1 VFSGAPGFERQD
13 KYRLMKRLQQ
23 AHLPLR
29 TKLIAASA
37 LMASIALFV
46 AALSQGVTTYF
57 YSHNEAYEH
66 LDAVTRVIA
75 GRSATAIRSQ
85 DFGQAEAL
93 VSALRV
99 EPNVEEALLIDSE
112 QRVIMHHVGSRTLLV
127 NTPSGAPNELQAWQK
142 QAIQSGD
149 HQHRF
154 DGLTAL
160 HLVHPITDQGRVI
173 GHLYV
178 RGNLSELQEALMVQ
192 LTILL
197 GSSVVAL
204 ALAYLLARRVQRQI
218 AAPLLELVDTM
229 QAAER
234 GDYSRRANAT
244 TDDEI
249 GSLMRGF
256 NVMLSKIENRE
267 LELARQQELLEA
279 QVDERTHSLA
289 DANRTLRQAMGDSL
303 EACRVAEAASR
314 AKSEFLARMSHEI
327 RTPMNGVLGM
337 TELLLDSKLD
347 PRQRRFAATI
357 QSSADAL
364 LAIINDILD
373 FSKIEA
379 GKLRLET
386 QDLDIRQVVE
396 EVIDLFAQRAHQKGI
411 ELLLDID
418 PYLHRWARGD
428 ELRIRQILMNLVSNA
443 LKFTASGHVLIR
455 ARAVN
460 PSETHVS
467 LVLDV
472 IDTGTGIL
480 PENQAAIFD
489 AFVQEDGS
497 TTRRFGGTGLG
508 LAISRQLATIMGGE
522 ITVVSQPGQGSTFSL
537 LVTLPA
543 APAVSSDSS
552 QGLLLAPGTRVLVVD
567 DSTIN
572 MEIIASQLGAWG
584 FVVTTAASA
593 MEAQAH
599 LNAMHAAQALP
610 QIIVLDWHMPEQN
623 GVDWLL
629 GVRRRPEWKAIPAIM
644 VSSVADDIEV
654 ELATQLA
661 PMRRLAK
668 PVRQSMLR
676 RALHEALQSTP
687 FQEMSSAPA
696 MLAPE
701 NEPVLDHLSVLL
713 VEDNMVNRT
722 LALEMLQRLGCD
734 AMHAGNGVEA
744 LDALEKQQFDVVLMD
759 CQMPVMDGF
768 IATRKL
774 REREVAKK
782 LEATR
787 VVALTANALAGDR
800 EACLA
805 AGMNEYLAKPFTL
818 AQLRNILLPS
828 KVSRSA
834 ANKVTLDH
842 SAIEAVR
849 QLDPDGNDRLLARL
863 IALYRDDSSQL
874 LADIDNALKVGD
886 ADGVARA
893 AHTLKSSSA
902 NLGATNVAAIAR
914 QIEHS
919 ARGGDLAELGN
930 SLTRLRAQR
939 TVALSELEALDP
951 SANVA

>member
-1 VFSGAPGFERQD
+1 
-13 KYRLMKRLQQ
+13 MNRLQL

-37 LMASIALFV
+37 LTASLALLT
-46 AALSQGVTTYF
+46 AAITQGVSSYF

-66 LDAVTRVIA
+66 LNAVAHVVV
-75 GRSATAIRSQ
+75 GRSSAAIQSQ

-99 EPNVEEALLIDSE
+99 EPNVEEAMLVDSH
-112 QRVIMHHVGSRTLLV
+112 QRVLMHYAGSKTMLMARPGGEPTDIQRWQQ
-127 NTPSGAPNELQAWQK
+127 QAM
-142 QAIQSGD
+142 QASD

-160 HLVHPITDQGRVI
+160 HLVYPITDQGQLI

-178 RGNLSELQEALMVQ
+178 RANLSELQEKLFVQ
-192 LTILL
+192 LGFLL
-197 GSSVVAL
+197 GSSVAAL
-204 ALAYLLARRVQRQI
+204 AIAYLLARRVQQQI
-218 AAPLLELVDTM
+218 ASPLMHMVEVM
-229 QAAER
+229 SAAER
-234 GDYSRRANAT
+234 GDYSKRASVT

-249 GSLMRGF
+249 GHLMRGF
-256 NVMLSKIENRE
+256 NGMLGQIENRE
-267 LELARQQELLEA
+267 QELGKQQEILEA
-279 QVDERTHSLA
+279 QVDERTRSLA
-289 DANRTLRQAMGDSL
+289 EANRTLRQAMNDSV

-379 GKLRLET
+379 GKLRLEA

-443 LKFTASGHVLIR
+443 LKFTASGHVLVR
-455 ARAVN
+455 ARGVN

-467 LVLDV
+467 LVIDV
-472 IDTGTGIL
+472 VDTGTGIL

-508 LAISRQLATIMGGE
+508 LAISRQLATLMGGD
-522 ITVVSQPGQGSTFSL
+522 IKVVSQPGQGSTFSL
-537 LVTLPA
+537 AITLPA
-543 APAVSSDSS
+543 APAMTSDSA
-552 QGLLLAPGTRVLVVD
+552 QGLMLAPGTRVLVVD
-567 DSTIN
+567 DSAIN
-572 MEIIASQLGAWG
+572 VEILGSQLEAWG
-584 FVVTTAASA
+584 FLVTAAASA

-599 LNAMHAAQALP
+599 LQKMQAEGAPP

-629 GVRRRPEWKAIPAIM
+629 AVRRRPEFKTIPAIM
-644 VSSVADDIEV
+644 VSSVADDLETA
-654 ELATQLA
+654 LAGQLA
-661 PMRRLAK
+661 PLRRLAK

-687 FQEMSSAPA
+687 FQEVSSAPA
-696 MLAPE
+696 MRATE

-744 LDALEKQQFDVVLMD
+744 LDALEKQEFDVVLMD

-774 REREVAKK
+774 REREEQKK
-782 LEATR
+782 KEPTR

-800 EACLA
+800 EACIA
-805 AGMNEYLAKPFTL
+805 AGMNDYLAKPFTL

-849 QLDPDGNDRLLARL
+849 QLDPDGNDRLLSRL

-874 LADIDNALKVGD
+874 LADIDNAMKIRD
-886 ADGVARA
+886 AEGVARA

-919 ARGGDLAELGN
+919 ARGGDLNDL
-930 SLTRLRAQR
+930 SSSVTSLRAQR
-939 TVALSELEALDP
+939 TVALSELEALDN
-951 SANVA
+951 SAKVA

>member
-1 VFSGAPGFERQD
+1 MN
-13 KYRLMKRLQQ
+13 RLDIS
-23 AHLPLR
+23 HLPLR

-37 LMASIALFV
+37 LAASIALLI
-46 AALSQGVTTYF
+46 AAVTQSVSTYF
-57 YSHNEAYEH
+57 YSHSEAYEH
-66 LDAVTRVIA
+66 MSAVTRVIA
-75 GRSATAIRSQ
+75 GRSTAAIQSQ
-85 DFGQAEAL
+85 DFREAESL

-99 EPNVEEALLIDSE
+99 EPNVEEAMLIDAEKRVLMHYAGSKTMLMRGASE
-112 QRVIMHHVGSRTLLV
+112 PDETQL
-127 NTPSGAPNELQAWQK
+127 WQK
-142 QAIQSGD
+142 QALEGTTD
-149 HQHRF
+149 QHRF
-154 DGLTAL
+154 DGLSAL
-160 HLVHPITDQGRVI
+160 HIVYPIKANDTLL

-178 RGNLSELQEALMVQ
+178 RANLTELKKTLIFQ
-192 LTILL
+192 LAIMLS
-197 GSSVVAL
+197 SSVLAF
-204 ALAYLLARRVQRQI
+204 ALAYLVARRAQQQI
-218 AAPLLELVDTM
+218 GAPLTHLVEVM

-234 GDYSRRANAT
+234 GDYSRRAVAT

-256 NVMLSKIENRE
+256 NVMVSQIENRE
-267 LELARQQELLEA
+267 QELAKQHEYLEA
-279 QVDERTHSLA
+279 QVEERTKSLA
-289 DANRTLRQAMGDSL
+289 EANKTLRQAMNDSV
-303 EACRVAEAASR
+303 EACRTAEAASK

-347 PRQRRFAATI
+347 ARQRRFAATI

-379 GKLRLET
+379 GKLRLEK

-411 ELLLDID
+411 ELLLDVD
-418 PYLHRWARGD
+418 PYLHRWATGD
-428 ELRIRQILMNLVSNA
+428 ELRIRQILMNLISNA
-443 LKFTASGHVLIR
+443 LKFTASGHVLCR
-455 ARAVN
+455 ARGVN

-467 LVLDV
+467 LVIDV
-472 IDTGTGIL
+472 VDTGTGIL
-480 PENQAAIFD
+480 PENQGAIFD

-508 LAISRQLATIMGGE
+508 LAISRQLATLMGGD

-537 LVTLPA
+537 AITLPA
-543 APAVSSDSS
+543 APAITSDSS
-552 QGLLLAPGTRVLVVD
+552 QGLKLSPGTRVLVVD
-567 DSTIN
+567 DSAIN
-572 MEIIASQLGAWG
+572 VEILGSQLEAWG
-584 FVVTTAASA
+584 FAVTTASSA
-593 MEAQAH
+593 MEAQDH
-599 LNAMHAAQALP
+599 LNSMQESKTLP
-610 QIIVLDWHMPEQN
+610 AIIVLDWHMPEQN
-623 GVDWLL
+623 GVDWLS
-629 GVRRRPEWKAIPAIM
+629 GVRRNPLWSKIPAIM
-644 VSSVADDIEV
+644 VSSVADDLEASV
-654 ELATQLA
+654 VTQLA

-676 RALHEALQSTP
+676 RALHEAMQPVP
-687 FQEMSSAPA
+687 FHEVSSAPA

-744 LDALEKQQFDVVLMD
+744 LDALEKQDFDVVLMD

-774 REREVAKK
+774 RERELVKK
-782 LEATR
+782 KEPTR

-805 AGMNEYLAKPFTL
+805 SGMNDYLAKPFTL

-849 QLDPDGNDRLLARL
+849 QLDPDGQDRLLARL

-874 LADIDNALKVGD
+874 LADIDNGMKVND
-886 ADGVARA
+886 AEAIARA

-919 ARGGDLAELGN
+919 ARTGDLN
-930 SLTRLRAQR
+930 DMTSSVTKLRAQR
-939 TVALSELEALDP
+939 TVALSELEALD
-951 SANVA
+951 SSKVA

>member
-1 VFSGAPGFERQD
+1 
-13 KYRLMKRLQQ
+13 MNRLQI

-37 LMASIALFV
+37 LTASIALFI
-46 AALSQGVTTYF
+46 AALAQGVATYF
-57 YSHNEAYEH
+57 YSHNEAYQH
-66 LDAVTRVIA
+66 LDTVARVIA
-75 GRSATAIRSQ
+75 GRSAVAIQSQ

-99 EPNVEEALLIDSE
+99 EPNVEEALLVDNE
-112 QRVIMHHVGSRTLLV
+112 KRVLMHYAGSKTLLMNKTASV
-127 NTPSGAPNELQAWQK
+127 ATKLQQWQD
-142 QAIQSGD
+142 QAIASD
-149 HQHRF
+149 KHQHRF
-154 DGLTAL
+154 DGLSAL
-160 HLVHPITDQGRVI
+160 HVVYPISDQGKVI

-178 RGNLSELQEALMVQ
+178 RASLYELQEALQIQ
-192 LTILL
+192 LGSLL
-197 GSSVVAL
+197 GSSVVAFFI
-204 ALAYLLARRVQRQI
+204 AWLLVRRTQRQI
-218 AAPLLELVDTM
+218 AAPLLNLVETM

-234 GDYSRRANAT
+234 GDYSRRAQVT
-244 TDDEI
+244 SDDEI
-249 GSLMRGF
+249 GTLMRGF
-256 NVMLSKIENRE
+256 NMMLSKIENRE
-267 LELARQQELLEA
+267 QELAHQQGLLEA
-279 QVDERTHSLA
+279 QVDERTRSLA
-289 DANRTLRQAMGDSL
+289 DANRTLRQAMNDSV
-303 EACRVAEAASR
+303 EACRIAEAASR

-455 ARAVN
+455 ARGVN

-467 LVLDV
+467 LVIDV
-472 IDTGTGIL
+472 VDTGTGIL

-508 LAISRQLATIMGGE
+508 LAISRQLATLMGGD
-522 ITVVSQPGQGSTFSL
+522 IKVISQPGQGSTFSL
-537 LVTLPA
+537 TITLPA
-543 APAVSSDSS
+543 APAIASDSS
-552 QGLLLAPGTRVLVVD
+552 QGLMLAPGTRVLVVD
-567 DSTIN
+567 DSNIN
-572 MEIIASQLGAWG
+572 MEILASQLEAWG
-584 FVVTTAASA
+584 FVVTTASSA

-599 LNAMHAAQALP
+599 LSAMQAANTLP
-610 QIIVLDWHMPEQN
+610 KIIVLDWHMPEQN

-629 GVRRRPEWKAIPAIM
+629 GVRRRSEWRSIPAIM
-644 VSSVADDIEV
+644 VSSVADDIESGI
-654 ELATQLA
+654 ASQLA

-676 RALHEALQSTP
+676 RALHEALQAVP
-687 FQEMSSAPA
+687 FQEVSSAPA

-774 REREVAKK
+774 RERETAKK
-782 LEATR
+782 LDPTR

-805 AGMNEYLAKPFTL
+805 AGMNDYLAKPFTL

-874 LADIDNALKVGD
+874 LADIDNAMKLGD
-886 ADGVARA
+886 AESVARA

-902 NLGATNVAAIAR
+902 NLGATNVAALAR

-919 ARGGDLAELGN
+919 ARSGDLTELP
-930 SLTRLRAQR
+930 SSITKLRAQR
-939 TVALSELEALDP
+939 TVALSELEALD
-951 SANVA
+951 SAAKVA

>member
-1 VFSGAPGFERQD
+1 MNRLDFS
-13 KYRLMKRLQQ
+13 
-23 AHLPLR
+23 HLPLR

-37 LMASIALFV
+37 LTASIALLI
-46 AALSQGVTTYF
+46 AAVTQGVSAYF
-57 YSHNEAYEH
+57 FSHSQSYEH
-66 LDAVTRVIA
+66 LHAVARVIA
-75 GRSATAIRSQ
+75 GRSVAAIQSQ

-99 EPNVEEALLIDSE
+99 EPNVEEALLIDG
-112 QRVIMHHVGSRTLLV
+112 QNRVLMHYAGSKTMLIPNASGEL
-127 NTPSGAPNELQAWQK
+127 TPIQKWQQ
-142 QAIQSGD
+142 QAIQSSD
-149 HQHRF
+149 HQHHF

-160 HLVHPITDQGRVI
+160 HLVYPITDQDKVI

-178 RGNLSELQEALMVQ
+178 RANLSELKEAIIVQ
-192 LTILL
+192 LAILL
-197 GSSVVAL
+197 GSSVIAF

-218 AAPLLELVDTM
+218 AAPLLNLVDTM

-234 GDYSRRANAT
+234 GDYSKRAQVT
-244 TDDEI
+244 SDDEI
-249 GSLMRGF
+249 GHLMRGF
-256 NVMLSKIENRE
+256 NVMLEQVENRE
-267 LELARQQELLEA
+267 QELGKQHEYLEL
-279 QVDERTHSLA
+279 QVVERTKSLA
-289 DANRTLRQAMGDSL
+289 EANKTLRQAMHDSV
-303 EACRVAEAASR
+303 EACRIAEAASK

-379 GKLRLET
+379 GRLRLEA

-418 PYLHRWARGD
+418 PYLHRWAKGD

-443 LKFTASGHVLIR
+443 LKFTASGHVLMR
-455 ARAVN
+455 LRGVN

-467 LVLDV
+467 LVIDV
-472 IDTGTGIL
+472 VDTGTGIL

-508 LAISRQLATIMGGE
+508 LAISRQLATLMGGD

-537 LVTLPA
+537 AITLPA
-543 APAVSSDSS
+543 APAITSDSS
-552 QGLLLAPGTRVLVVD
+552 QGLMLSPGTRVLVVD
-567 DSTIN
+567 DSAIN
-572 MEIIASQLGAWG
+572 VEILASQLEAWG
-584 FVVTTAASA
+584 FIVSTAFSA
-593 MEAQAH
+593 LEAQSH
-599 LNAMHAAQALP
+599 LNRMQASNTLP
-610 QIIVLDWHMPEQN
+610 KIIVLDWHMPEQN

-629 GVRRRPEWKAIPAIM
+629 GVRRRNEWKSIPAIM
-644 VSSVADDIEV
+644 VSSVADDLEAA
-654 ELATQLA
+654 LATQLA

-676 RALHEALQSTP
+676 RVLHEALQAVP
-687 FQEMSSAPA
+687 FHEISSAPA

-774 REREVAKK
+774 REREFAKK

-805 AGMNEYLAKPFTL
+805 AGMNDYLAKPFTL

-834 ANKVTLDH
+834 ANKVTLDA
-842 SAIEAVR
+842 SAIDAVR
-849 QLDPDGNDRLLARL
+849 QLDPDGQDRLLSRL

-874 LADIDNALKVGD
+874 LADIDNAMKLND
-886 ADGVARA
+886 AEGVARA

-914 QIEHS
+914 KIETS
-919 ARGGDLAELGN
+919 ARTGDISELPTT
-930 SLTRLRAQR
+930 LTQLRAQR
-939 TVALSELEALDP
+939 TVALSELDALEN
-951 SANVA
+951 SAKVA

>member
-1 VFSGAPGFERQD
+1 
-13 KYRLMKRLQQ
+13 MKWLQL

-37 LMASIALFV
+37 LTASIALLISALTQGISAYQFV
-46 AALSQGVTTYF
+46 R
-57 YSHNEAYEH
+57 NEAYEH
-66 LDAVTRVIA
+66 LNEVARVIA
-75 GRSATAIRSQ
+75 GRSTAAILSQ
-85 DFGQAEAL
+85 DFSQAEAL

-99 EPNVEEALLIDSE
+99 EPNVEEAVLID
-112 QRVIMHHVGSRTLLV
+112 QQKRVLMHYAGNKTMLMRSVSGE
-127 NTPSGAPNELQAWQK
+127 PSALQLWQE
-142 QAIQSGD
+142 QAIESSE

-154 DGLTAL
+154 DGLRAL
-160 HLVHPITDQGRVI
+160 HVVYPINDGGELI

-178 RGNLSELQEALMVQ
+178 RANLSEMQEGLIAQ
-192 LTILL
+192 LAILL
-197 GSSVVAL
+197 GSSVL
-204 ALAYLLARRVQRQI
+204 AFAFAYLLASRVQRQI
-218 AAPLLELVDTM
+218 ASPLQELVETM
-229 QAAER
+229 SAAER
-234 GDYSRRANAT
+234 GDYTRRAKVT
-244 TDDEI
+244 SDDEI
-249 GSLMRGF
+249 GHLMRGF
-256 NVMLSKIENRE
+256 NMMLEQIESRERE
-267 LELARQQELLEA
+267 LAKQQGYLEA
-279 QVDERTHSLA
+279 QVAERTRNLA
-289 DANRTLRQAMGDSL
+289 DANKTLRQAMNDSV
-303 EACRVAEAASR
+303 EACRIAEAASR

-347 PRQRRFAATI
+347 ARQRRFAATI

-379 GKLRLET
+379 GKLRLEA

-418 PYLHRWARGD
+418 PYLHRWAKGD

-443 LKFTASGHVLIR
+443 LKFTASGHVLVR
-455 ARAVN
+455 ARGVN

-467 LVLDV
+467 LVIDV

-508 LAISRQLATIMGGE
+508 LAISRQLATLMGGD

-537 LVTLPA
+537 AISLPA
-543 APAVSSDSS
+543 APAMTSDSS
-552 QGLLLAPGTRVLVVD
+552 QGLMLAPGARVLVVD
-567 DSTIN
+567 DSAIN
-572 MEIIASQLGAWG
+572 VEILTSQLEAWG
-584 FVVTTAASA
+584 FVVSSASSA
-593 MEAQAH
+593 TQAQQH
-599 LNAMHAAQALP
+599 LDDMDRAGEVPKL
-610 QIIVLDWHMPEQN
+610 IVLDWHMPEQN

-629 GVRRRPEWKAIPAIM
+629 EVRKNPAWRSIPAIM
-644 VSSVADDIEV
+644 VSSVADDLEAG
-654 ELATQLA
+654 LAAQLS

-687 FQEMSSAPA
+687 FQEVSSAPA

-744 LDALEKQQFDVVLMD
+744 LDALDKQDFDVVLMD

-774 REREVAKK
+774 REREAAKK
-782 LEATR
+782 KEPTR

-805 AGMNEYLAKPFTL
+805 AGMNDYLAKPFTL

-834 ANKVTLDH
+834 ANKVTLDT
-842 SAIEAVR
+842 SAIDAVR
-849 QLDPDGNDRLLARL
+849 QLDPDGTDRLLSRL

-874 LADIDNALKVGD
+874 LADIDNGLKSGD
-886 ADGVARA
+886 AEAIARA

-919 ARGGDLAELGN
+919 ARNGEIANLSGPVT
-930 SLTRLRAQR
+930 SLKAQR
-939 TVALSELEALDP
+939 TVALSELEALD
-951 SANVA
+951 AAKVA

>member
-1 VFSGAPGFERQD
+1 
-13 KYRLMKRLQQ
+13 MNRLQI

-37 LMASIALFV
+37 LTASIALFI
-46 AALSQGVTTYF
+46 AALAQGVATYF
-57 YSHNEAYEH
+57 YSHNEAYQH
-66 LDAVTRVIA
+66 LDTVARVIA
-75 GRSATAIRSQ
+75 GRSAVAIQSQ

-99 EPNVEEALLIDSE
+99 EPNVEEALLVDNE
-112 QRVIMHHVGSRTLLV
+112 KRVLMHYAGSKTLLMNKTASV
-127 NTPSGAPNELQAWQK
+127 ATKLQQWQD
-142 QAIQSGD
+142 QAIASD
-149 HQHRF
+149 KHQHRF
-154 DGLTAL
+154 DGLSAL
-160 HLVHPITDQGRVI
+160 HVVYPISDQGKVI

-178 RGNLSELQEALMVQ
+178 RASLYELQEALQIQ
-192 LTILL
+192 LGSLL
-197 GSSVVAL
+197 GSSVVAFFI
-204 ALAYLLARRVQRQI
+204 AWLLVRRTQRQI
-218 AAPLLELVDTM
+218 AAPLLNLVETM

-234 GDYSRRANAT
+234 GDYSRRAQVT
-244 TDDEI
+244 SDDEI
-249 GSLMRGF
+249 GTLMRGF
-256 NVMLSKIENRE
+256 NMMLSKIENRE
-267 LELARQQELLEA
+267 QELAHQQGLLEA
-279 QVDERTHSLA
+279 QVDERTRSLA
-289 DANRTLRQAMGDSL
+289 DANRTLRQAMNDSV
-303 EACRVAEAASR
+303 EACRIAEAASR

-455 ARAVN
+455 ARGVN

-467 LVLDV
+467 LVIDV
-472 IDTGTGIL
+472 VDTGTGIL

-508 LAISRQLATIMGGE
+508 LAISRQLATLMGGD
-522 ITVVSQPGQGSTFSL
+522 IKVVSQPGQGSTFSL
-537 LVTLPA
+537 TITLPA
-543 APAVSSDSS
+543 APAIASDSS
-552 QGLLLAPGTRVLVVD
+552 QGLMLAPGTRVLVVD
-567 DSTIN
+567 DSNIN
-572 MEIIASQLGAWG
+572 MEILASQLEAWG
-584 FVVTTAASA
+584 FVVTTASSA

-599 LNAMHAAQALP
+599 LSAMQAANTLP
-610 QIIVLDWHMPEQN
+610 KIIVLDWHMPEQN

-629 GVRRRPEWKAIPAIM
+629 GVRRRSEWRSIPAIM
-644 VSSVADDIEV
+644 VSSVADDIESGI
-654 ELATQLA
+654 ASQLA

-676 RALHEALQSTP
+676 RALHEALQAVP
-687 FQEMSSAPA
+687 FQEVSSAPA

-774 REREVAKK
+774 RERETAKK
-782 LEATR
+782 LEPTR

-805 AGMNEYLAKPFTL
+805 AGMNDYLAKPFTL

-874 LADIDNALKVGD
+874 LADIDNAMKLGD
-886 ADGVARA
+886 AESVARA

-902 NLGATNVAAIAR
+902 NLGATNVAALAR

-919 ARGGDLAELGN
+919 ARSGDLTELP
-930 SLTRLRAQR
+930 SSITKLRAQR
-939 TVALSELEALDP
+939 TVALSELEALD
-951 SANVA
+951 SAAKVA

>member
-1 VFSGAPGFERQD
+1 
-13 KYRLMKRLQQ
+13 MNRLQL
-23 AHLPLR
+23 AHMPLR
-29 TKLIAASA
+29 TKLIASSA
-37 LMASIALFV
+37 LVASIALFI
-46 AALSQGVTTYF
+46 AALTQGVSSYF

-66 LDAVTRVIA
+66 LHAVARVIA
-75 GRSATAIRSQ
+75 SRSTAAIRSQ
-85 DFGQAEAL
+85 DFAQSESL

-99 EPNVEEALLIDSE
+99 EPNVEEAMLIDTDK
-112 QRVIMHHVGSRTLLV
+112 RVLMHFASSKTLLM
-127 NTPSGAPNELQAWQK
+127 THPDRELTDLQLWQQ
-142 QAIQSGD
+142 QAIQSD
-149 HQHRF
+149 LHQKRF

-160 HLVHPITDQGRVI
+160 HLIYPIADQGETI

-178 RGNLSELQEALMVQ
+178 RANLSELQEQ
-192 LTILL
+192 LLAQLGVLL

-204 ALAYLLARRVQRQI
+204 AIAYLLARRVQRQI
-218 AAPLLELVDTM
+218 AAPLLHLVETM
-229 QAAER
+229 QHTER
-234 GDYSRRANAT
+234 GDYSHRAQVT

-256 NVMLSKIENRE
+256 NMMLGQIANRE
-267 LELARQQELLEA
+267 QELARQHELLEA
-279 QVDERTHSLA
+279 QVDERTRSLA
-289 DANRTLRQAMGDSL
+289 DANRTLRQAMNDSV
-303 EACRVAEAASR
+303 EACRTAEAASK

-386 QDLDIRQVVE
+386 QDLDIRQVIE

-443 LKFTASGHVLIR
+443 LKFTASGHVLVR
-455 ARAVN
+455 ARGVN

-467 LVLDV
+467 LIIDV
-472 IDTGTGIL
+472 VDTGTGIL

-508 LAISRQLATIMGGE
+508 LAISRQLATLMGGD
-522 ITVVSQPGQGSTFSL
+522 ITVLSHPGQGSTFSL
-537 LVTLPA
+537 SISLPA
-543 APAVSSDSS
+543 APAIATDST
-552 QGLLLAPGTRVLVVD
+552 QGLLAPGTRVLVVD
-567 DSTIN
+567 DSAIN
-572 MEIIASQLGAWG
+572 VEILASQLEAWG
-584 FVVTTAASA
+584 FVVTSAASA

-599 LNAMHAAQALP
+599 LNSITSRDSLP

-629 GVRRRPEWKAIPAIM
+629 GVRRNPQWKSIPAIM
-644 VSSVADDIEV
+644 VSSVADDIEIS
-654 ELATQLA
+654 LASQLA
-661 PMRRLAK
+661 PLRRLAK

-687 FQEMSSAPA
+687 FQDVSSAPA

-744 LDALEKQQFDVVLMD
+744 LDALDKQDFDVVLMD

-782 LEATR
+782 KEATR

-805 AGMNEYLAKPFTL
+805 AGMNDYLAKPFTL

-849 QLDPDGNDRLLARL
+849 QLDPDGNDRLLSRL

-874 LADIDNALKVGD
+874 LADIDNGMKTGD
-886 ADGVARA
+886 ADVVARA

-914 QIEHS
+914 QIEHA
-919 ARGGDLAELGN
+919 ARSGDLTDLAT
-930 SLTRLRAQR
+930 SVTKLRAQR
-939 TVALSELEALDP
+939 TVALSELEALDGA
-951 SANVA
+951 ANKVA

>member
-1 VFSGAPGFERQD
+1 MQ
-13 KYRLMKRLQQ
+13 RLQL

-37 LMASIALFV
+37 LTASLALFI
-46 AALSQGVTTYF
+46 AALTQAVASYF

-66 LDAVTRVIA
+66 LNRVATVVA
-75 GRSATAIRSQ
+75 GRSAAAIQSQ

-93 VSALRV
+93 VAALRV
-99 EPNVEEALLIDSE
+99 EPNVEESLLIDTNK
-112 QRVIMHHVGSRTLLV
+112 RVLMHYAGSRTMLISQAA
-127 NTPSGAPNELQAWQK
+127 NGEPTDLQKWQQ
-142 QAIQSGD
+142 QAIEGTD

-154 DGLTAL
+154 DGLSAL
-160 HLVHPITDQGRVI
+160 HLVYPITDQGKVI

-178 RGNLSELQEALMVQ
+178 RASLSELQK
-192 LTILL
+192 TIAMQMASLL
-197 GSSVVAL
+197 GSSVIAL

-218 AAPLLELVDTM
+218 ASPLLHLVDVM
-229 QAAER
+229 SAAER
-234 GDYSRRANAT
+234 GDYSRRAQVT

-249 GSLMRGF
+249 GHLMRGF
-256 NVMLSKIENRE
+256 NGMLAQIDTRE
-267 LELARQQELLEA
+267 QELARQHGYLET
-279 QVDERTHSLA
+279 QVAERTKSLA
-289 DANRTLRQAMGDSL
+289 EANITLRQAMNDSV

-379 GKLRLET
+379 GKLRLES
-386 QDLDIRQVVE
+386 QDLDIRQVIE

-418 PYLHRWARGD
+418 PYLHRWANGD

-455 ARAVN
+455 ARGVN
-460 PSETHVS
+460 PSETHVN
-467 LVLDV
+467 LVIDV
-472 IDTGTGIL
+472 VDTGTGIL

-508 LAISRQLATIMGGE
+508 LAISRQLATLMGGD

-537 LVTLPA
+537 SISLPA
-543 APAVSSDSS
+543 APAITSDSA
-552 QGLLLAPGTRVLVVD
+552 QGLMLAPGTRVLVVD
-567 DSTIN
+567 DSAIN
-572 MEIIASQLGAWG
+572 VEILSSQLQAWG
-584 FVVTTAASA
+584 FEVTTAASA
-593 MEAQAH
+593 LEAQAH
-599 LNAMHAAQALP
+599 LVRLQDENSLP
-610 QIIVLDWHMPEQN
+610 EIIVLDWHMPEQN

-629 GVRRRPEWKAIPAIM
+629 GVRRNPQWKSIPAIM
-644 VSSVADDIEV
+644 VSSVADDLEAS
-654 ELATQLA
+654 LATQLA

-676 RALHEALQSTP
+676 RALHEALQATP
-687 FQEMSSAPA
+687 FQEVSSAPA

-744 LDALEKQQFDVVLMD
+744 LDALEKQDFDVVLMD

-774 REREVAKK
+774 RERELAKK
-782 LEATR
+782 KEPTR

-805 AGMNEYLAKPFTL
+805 AGMNDYLAKPFTL

-849 QLDPDGNDRLLARL
+849 QLDPDGNDRLLSRL

-874 LADIDNALKVGD
+874 LADIDNAMKLGD
-886 ADGVARA
+886 AQGVARA

-919 ARGGDLAELGN
+919 ARAGDIADLAA
-930 SLTRLRAQR
+930 SITRLKAQR
-939 TVALSELEALDP
+939 TVALSELEALDG
-951 SANVA
+951 AAKVA

>member
-1 VFSGAPGFERQD
+1 MKFS
-13 KYRLMKRLQQ
+13 
-23 AHLPLR
+23 HLPLR

-37 LMASIALFV
+37 LTASIALLI
-46 AALSQGVTTYF
+46 AALTQGVTSYF
-57 YSHNEAYEH
+57 YSHAEAYEH
-66 LDAVTRVIA
+66 LHAVARVIA
-75 GRSATAIRSQ
+75 GRSTAAIQSQ
-85 DFGQAEAL
+85 DFGQAEQL

-112 QRVIMHHVGSRTLLV
+112 KRVLMHYAGSKTMLIPNASGEL
-127 NTPSGAPNELQAWQK
+127 TPLQKWQ
-142 QAIQSGD
+142 QEAIKSRE

-160 HLVHPITDQGRVI
+160 HLIYPIIDNGKLI

-178 RGNLSELQEALMVQ
+178 RANLSELQEAILVQ
-192 LTILL
+192 LAILL
-197 GSSVVAL
+197 GSSAIAF

-218 AAPLLELVDTM
+218 AAPLLNLVDTM

-234 GDYSRRANAT
+234 GDYSRRAQVT
-244 TDDEI
+244 SDDEI
-249 GSLMRGF
+249 GHLMRGF
-256 NVMLSKIENRE
+256 NMMLGQVENRE
-267 LELARQQELLEA
+267 QELGKQHEYLEA
-279 QVDERTHSLA
+279 QVIERTKSLA
-289 DANRTLRQAMGDSL
+289 EANKTLRQAMNDSV
-303 EACRVAEAASR
+303 EACRTAEAASK

-379 GKLRLET
+379 GKLRLES

-443 LKFTASGHVLIR
+443 LKFTASGHVL
-455 ARAVN
+455 ARLRGIN

-467 LVLDV
+467 LVIDV
-472 IDTGTGIL
+472 VDTGTGIL

-508 LAISRQLATIMGGE
+508 LAISRQLATLMGGD

-537 LVTLPA
+537 AITLPA
-543 APAVSSDSS
+543 APAIASETS
-552 QGLLLAPGTRVLVVD
+552 QGLMLAPGTRVLVVD
-567 DSTIN
+567 DSAIN
-572 MEIIASQLGAWG
+572 VEILASQLEAWG
-584 FVVTTAASA
+584 FIVSTAASA
-593 MEAQAH
+593 LEAQSH
-599 LNAMHAAQALP
+599 LNAMQASNTLP
-610 QIIVLDWHMPEQN
+610 KIIVLDWHMPEQN
-623 GVDWLL
+623 GVDWLS
-629 GVRRRPEWKAIPAIM
+629 GVRRNPQWKSIPAIM
-644 VSSVADDIEV
+644 VSSVADDLEIGLV
-654 ELATQLA
+654 TQLA

-676 RALHEALQSTP
+676 RALHEALQAVP
-687 FQEMSSAPA
+687 FHEVSSAPA
-696 MLAPE
+696 MRAPE

-722 LALEMLQRLGCD
+722 LALEMLLRLGCD

-744 LDALEKQQFDVVLMD
+744 LDALEKQEFDVVLMD

-774 REREVAKK
+774 REREAFKK
-782 LEATR
+782 LEPTR

-805 AGMNEYLAKPFTL
+805 AGMNDYLAKPFTL

-874 LADIDNALKVGD
+874 LADIDNGMKVGD
-886 ADGVARA
+886 AEAVARA

-914 QIEHS
+914 KIETS
-919 ARGGDLAELGN
+919 ARQGDITDLPG
-930 SLTRLRAQR
+930 TITQLRAQR
-939 TVALSELEALDP
+939 TVALSELEALDN
-951 SANVA
+951 AAKVA

>member
-1 VFSGAPGFERQD
+1 
-13 KYRLMKRLQQ
+13 MKRLQL

-46 AALSQGVTTYF
+46 AALSQGVTSYF

-66 LDAVTRVIA
+66 LNAVTRIIA

-85 DFGQAEAL
+85 DFGQAEGL

-99 EPNVEEALLIDSE
+99 EPNVEEALLIDTE
-112 QRVIMHHVGSRTLLV
+112 QRVLMHYAGSRTLLM
-127 NTPSGAPNELQAWQK
+127 NASSGATNELQAWQK

-160 HLVHPITDQGRVI
+160 HLVYPITDQGRVI

-192 LTILL
+192 LAILL

-218 AAPLLELVDTM
+218 AAPLLELVETM

-267 LELARQQELLEA
+267 HELARQQELLEA
-279 QVDERTHSLA
+279 QVEERTGSLA
-289 DANRTLRQAMGDSL
+289 EANRTLRHAMNDSV
-303 EACRVAEAASR
+303 EACRIAEAASR

-443 LKFTASGHVLIR
+443 LKFTASGHVLVR
-455 ARAVN
+455 ARGVN

-467 LVLDV
+467 LVIDV

-508 LAISRQLATIMGGE
+508 LAISRQLATIMGGD

-537 LVTLPA
+537 SVTLPA
-543 APAVSSDSS
+543 APASLSDSS

-572 MEIIASQLGAWG
+572 MEIIASQLEAWG
-584 FVVTTAASA
+584 FMVTTAASA

-599 LNAMHAAQALP
+599 LSAMHAAQELP

-629 GVRRRPEWKAIPAIM
+629 GVRRRPEWQAIPAIM
-644 VSSVADDIEV
+644 VSSVADDIEADI
-654 ELATQLA
+654 ATLLS

-676 RALHEALQSTP
+676 RALHEALQAVP
-687 FQEMSSAPA
+687 FHEVSSAPA
-696 MLAPE
+696 MLAPD

-782 LEATR
+782 LETTR

-805 AGMNEYLAKPFTL
+805 AGMNDYLAKPFTL

-842 SAIEAVR
+842 SAIDAVR

-874 LADIDNALKVGD
+874 LADMENALKVGD

-902 NLGATNVAAIAR
+902 NLGATNVAALAR

-919 ARGGDLAELGN
+919 ARTGDLTDLGS

-939 TVALSELEALDP
+939 TVALSELEALDS
-951 SANVA
+951 SAKVA

>member
-1 VFSGAPGFERQD
+1 MNRLDFS
-13 KYRLMKRLQQ
+13 
-23 AHLPLR
+23 HLPLR

-37 LMASIALFV
+37 LTASIALLI
-46 AALSQGVTTYF
+46 AAVTQGVSSYF
-57 YSHNEAYEH
+57 FSHRQSYEH
-66 LDAVTRVIA
+66 LHSVARVIA
-75 GRSATAIRSQ
+75 GRSTAAIQSQ
-85 DFGQAEAL
+85 DFGQAEQL

-99 EPNVEEALLIDSE
+99 EPNVDEALLIDS
-112 QRVIMHHVGSRTLLV
+112 QKRVLMHYAGNKTMLIPSASGEL
-127 NTPSGAPNELQAWQK
+127 TPLQKWQ
-142 QAIQSGD
+142 QEAIQSSA

-160 HLVHPITDQGRVI
+160 HLVYPITDNGNLI

-178 RGNLSELQEALMVQ
+178 RANLSELQQAIIVQ
-192 LTILL
+192 LAILL
-197 GSSVVAL
+197 GSSVIAF

-218 AAPLLELVDTM
+218 AAPLMNLVDTM

-234 GDYSRRANAT
+234 GDYTKRAQVT

-249 GSLMRGF
+249 GHLMGGF
-256 NVMLSKIENRE
+256 NMMLGQIENRE
-267 LELARQQELLEA
+267 QELGKQHEYLES
-279 QVDERTHSLA
+279 QVIERTKSLA
-289 DANRTLRQAMGDSL
+289 EANKTLRQAMNDSV
-303 EACRVAEAASR
+303 EACRTAEAASK

-379 GKLRLET
+379 GKLRLEA

-418 PYLHRWARGD
+418 PYLHRWAKGD

-443 LKFTASGHVLIR
+443 LKFTASGHVLMR
-455 ARAVN
+455 LRGAS

-467 LVLDV
+467 LVIDV
-472 IDTGTGIL
+472 VDTGTGIL

-508 LAISRQLATIMGGE
+508 LAISRQLATLMGGD
-522 ITVVSQPGQGSTFSL
+522 ITMLSQPGVGSTFSL
-537 LVTLPA
+537 AITLPA
-543 APAVSSDSS
+543 APAIASDTS
-552 QGLLLAPGTRVLVVD
+552 QGLMLAPGTRVLVVD
-567 DSTIN
+567 DSAIN
-572 MEIIASQLGAWG
+572 VEILSSQLEAWG
-584 FVVTTAASA
+584 FVVATAASA

-599 LNAMHAAQALP
+599 LNAMQASNTLP
-610 QIIVLDWHMPEQN
+610 KIIVLDWHMPEQN

-629 GVRRRPEWKAIPAIM
+629 GVRRNSQWKSIPAIM
-644 VSSVADDIEV
+644 VSSVADDIEAGLV
-654 ELATQLA
+654 TQLA
-661 PMRRLAK
+661 PLRRLSK

-676 RALHEALQSTP
+676 RALHEALQAVP
-687 FQEMSSAPA
+687 FHEVSSAPA
-696 MLAPE
+696 MRAPE

-744 LDALEKQQFDVVLMD
+744 LDALEKQDFDVVLMD

-774 REREVAKK
+774 REREVLKK
-782 LEATR
+782 LEPTR

-805 AGMNEYLAKPFTL
+805 AGMNDYLAKPFTL

-849 QLDPDGNDRLLARL
+849 QLDPDGNDRLLSRL

-874 LADIDNALKVGD
+874 LADIDNGMKVGD
-886 ADGVARA
+886 ADAVARA

-914 QIEHS
+914 KIESS
-919 ARGGDLAELGN
+919 ARNGDIAELPA
-930 SLTRLRAQR
+930 TMTQLRAQR
-939 TVALSELEALDP
+939 TVALSELEALDN
-951 SANVA
+951 AAKVA

>member
-1 VFSGAPGFERQD
+1 
-13 KYRLMKRLQQ
+13 MNRLQL

-37 LMASIALFV
+37 LTASLALLT
-46 AALSQGVTTYF
+46 AAITQGVSSYF

-66 LDAVTRVIA
+66 LDAVAHVVV
-75 GRSATAIRSQ
+75 GRSSAAIQSQ

-99 EPNVEEALLIDSE
+99 EPDVEEAMLVDSH
-112 QRVIMHHVGSRTLLV
+112 QRVLMHYAGSKTMLMAKPGGEP
-127 NTPSGAPNELQAWQK
+127 TDIQKWQQQAMQANEHL
-142 QAIQSGD
+142 
-149 HQHRF
+149 HRF

-160 HLVHPITDQGRVI
+160 HLVYPITDQGQVI
-173 GHLYV
+173 GHLYI
-178 RGNLSELQEALMVQ
+178 RANLSELQEKLIVQ
-192 LTILL
+192 LGFLL
-197 GSSVVAL
+197 GSSVAAL
-204 ALAYLLARRVQRQI
+204 AIAYLLARRVQRQI
-218 AAPLLELVDTM
+218 AAPLLQLVDVM
-229 QAAER
+229 SAAER
-234 GDYSRRANAT
+234 GDYSRRAHVT

-249 GSLMRGF
+249 GHLMRGF
-256 NVMLSKIENRE
+256 NGMLGQIGNRE
-267 LELARQQELLEA
+267 QELGKQQEILEA
-279 QVDERTHSLA
+279 QVDERTRSLA
-289 DANRTLRQAMGDSL
+289 EANRTLRQAMNDSV

-379 GKLRLET
+379 GKLRLES

-418 PYLHRWARGD
+418 PYLHRWANGD

-443 LKFTASGHVLIR
+443 LKFTASGHVLVR
-455 ARAVN
+455 ARGVN

-467 LVLDV
+467 LVIDV
-472 IDTGTGIL
+472 VDTGTGIL

-508 LAISRQLATIMGGE
+508 LAISRQLATLMGGD

-537 LVTLPA
+537 SITLPA
-543 APAVSSDSS
+543 APAMTSDSA
-552 QGLLLAPGTRVLVVD
+552 QGLMLAPGTRVLVVD
-567 DSTIN
+567 DSAIN
-572 MEIIASQLGAWG
+572 VEILGSQLEAWG
-584 FVVTTAASA
+584 FLVTAASSA
-593 MEAQAH
+593 MDAQAH
-599 LNAMHAAQALP
+599 LQKMQADGLPP

-644 VSSVADDIEV
+644 VSSVADDLEAG
-654 ELATQLA
+654 LASQLS

-687 FQEMSSAPA
+687 FQEVSSAPA

-744 LDALEKQQFDVVLMD
+744 LDALEKQEFDVVLMD

-774 REREVAKK
+774 REREEQKK
-782 LEATR
+782 KEPTR

-800 EACLA
+800 EACIA
-805 AGMNEYLAKPFTL
+805 AGMNDYLAKPFTL

-842 SAIEAVR
+842 SAIDAVR
-849 QLDPDGNDRLLARL
+849 QLDPDGNDRLLSRL

-874 LADIDNALKVGD
+874 LADIDNAMKSSD
-886 ADGVARA
+886 AEGVARA

-919 ARGGDLAELGN
+919 ARGGDLNDLA
-930 SLTRLRAQR
+930 SSVTKLRAQR
-939 TVALSELEALDP
+939 TVALSELEALEN
-951 SANVA
+951 SAKVA

>member
-1 VFSGAPGFERQD
+1 
-13 KYRLMKRLQQ
+13 M
-23 AHLPLR
+23 PLR
-29 TKLIAASA
+29 TKLVVASA
-37 LMASIALFV
+37 LTASIALLI
-46 AALSQGVTTYF
+46 AALTQGVTSYF
-57 YSHNEAYEH
+57 YSHSEAYEH
-66 LDAVTRVIA
+66 LHAVARVIA
-75 GRSATAIRSQ
+75 GRSTAAIQSR

-99 EPNVEEALLIDSE
+99 EPNVEEALLIDA
-112 QRVIMHHVGSRTLLV
+112 QNRVLMHYAGSKTLLISSRPGDL
-127 NTPSGAPNELQAWQK
+127 TAIQQWQQDAIKSGA
-142 QAIQSGD
+142 

-160 HLVHPITDQGRVI
+160 HLVYPIFDQGELI

-178 RGNLSELQEALMVQ
+178 RANLVELQEKILVEVG
-192 LTILL
+192 ILL
-197 GSSVVAL
+197 GSSFIAL
-204 ALAYLLARRVQRQI
+204 GLAYLLARRVQRQI
-218 AAPLLELVDTM
+218 ASPLLNLVATM

-234 GDYSRRANAT
+234 GDYSRRADVT
-244 TDDEI
+244 SDDEI
-249 GSLMRGF
+249 GTLMRGY
-256 NVMLSKIENRE
+256 NGMLVKIEQRE
-267 LELARQQELLEA
+267 QELARQHELAEA
-279 QVDERTHSLA
+279 QVVERTASLA
-289 DANRTLRQAMGDSL
+289 EANRTLRQAMNDSV
-303 EACRVAEAASR
+303 EACRIAEAASK

-379 GKLRLET
+379 GKLRLEA

-418 PYLHRWARGD
+418 PYLHRWAKGD

-455 ARAVN
+455 ARGVN
-460 PSETHVS
+460 SSETHVS
-467 LVLDV
+467 LVIDV

-508 LAISRQLATIMGGE
+508 LAISRQLATLMGGD
-522 ITVVSQPGQGSTFSL
+522 ITVVSQPGVGSTFSL
-537 LVTLPA
+537 NIALPA
-543 APAVSSDSS
+543 APAIASDSS
-552 QGLLLAPGTRVLVVD
+552 QGLMLAPGTRVLVVD
-567 DSTIN
+567 DSAIN
-572 MEIIASQLGAWG
+572 VEILGSQLEAWG
-584 FVVTTAASA
+584 FIVTTASSA

-599 LNAMHAAQALP
+599 LETLQAANTP
-610 QIIVLDWHMPEQN
+610 PKIIVLDWHMPELN

-629 GVRRRPEWKAIPAIM
+629 GVRRRHEWKAIPAIM
-644 VSSVADDIEV
+644 VSSVADDLESG
-654 ELATQLA
+654 LAMQLA

-676 RALHEALQSTP
+676 RALHEALQAVP
-687 FQEMSSAPA
+687 FHDVSSAPA

-734 AMHAGNGVEA
+734 AMHAGNGIEA
-744 LDALEKQQFDVVLMD
+744 LDALEKQSFDVVLMD

-774 REREVAKK
+774 REREAAKK
-782 LEATR
+782 LEPTR

-805 AGMNEYLAKPFTL
+805 AGMNDYLAKPFTL

-849 QLDPDGNDRLLARL
+849 QLDPDGQDRLLSRL

-874 LADIDNALKVGD
+874 LADMDNAMKTGD
-886 ADGVARA
+886 AEGVARA

-914 QIEHS
+914 LIEHA
-919 ARGGDLAELGN
+919 ARNGDITGLPVAM
-930 SLTRLRAQR
+930 TKLRAQR
-939 TVALSELEALDP
+939 TVALSELEALDN
-951 SANVA
+951 SAKVA

>member
-1 VFSGAPGFERQD
+1 
-13 KYRLMKRLQQ
+13 MNRLQL

-37 LMASIALFV
+37 LTASIALFI
-46 AALSQGVTTYF
+46 AALTQGVSSYYF
-57 YSHNEAYEH
+57 ARSEAYEH
-66 LDAVTRVIA
+66 LASVARIIA
-75 GRSATAIRSQ
+75 GRSTTALQSH
-85 DFGQAEAL
+85 DFEQAEAL

-99 EPNVEEALLIDSE
+99 EPNVEEALLIDAQKRVLMHYAGSKTMLMNGPSAGSTPLQEWQNNAILSE
-112 QRVIMHHVGSRTLLV
+112 
-127 NTPSGAPNELQAWQK
+127 
-142 QAIQSGD
+142 D

-154 DGLTAL
+154 DGLDSL
-160 HLVHPITDQGRVI
+160 HLVYPISDQGKVI

-178 RGNLSELQEALMVQ
+178 RANLSELQEAILMQ
-192 LTILL
+192 LAILL
-197 GSSVVAL
+197 GSSAVAF

-218 AAPLLELVDTM
+218 AAPLLNLVDTM

-234 GDYSRRANAT
+234 GDYSRRAQVT

-249 GSLMRGF
+249 GTLMRGF
-256 NVMLSKIENRE
+256 NVMLGQIENRE
-267 LELARQQELLEA
+267 QELARQQELLEA
-279 QVDERTHSLA
+279 QVEERTRSLA
-289 DANRTLRQAMGDSL
+289 GANLTLRQAMNDSV
-303 EACRVAEAASR
+303 EACRIAEAASR

-418 PYLHRWARGD
+418 PYLHRWAKGD
-428 ELRIRQILMNLVSNA
+428 ELRIRQILMNLASNA

-455 ARAVN
+455 ARGVN

-467 LVLDV
+467 LVIDV
-472 IDTGTGIL
+472 VDTGTGIL

-508 LAISRQLATIMGGE
+508 LAISRQLATLMGGD

-537 LVTLPA
+537 AITLPA
-543 APAVSSDSS
+543 APAISPDAS

-572 MEIIASQLGAWG
+572 MEILASQLEAWG

-593 MEAQAH
+593 LEAQAH
-599 LNAMHAAQALP
+599 LSAMQAANILP
-610 QIIVLDWHMPEQN
+610 SIVVLDWHMPEQN

-629 GVRRRPEWKAIPAIM
+629 GVRRRPEWKNIPAIM
-644 VSSVADDIEV
+644 VSSVADDLEV
-654 ELATQLA
+654 GVQAQLA

-676 RALHEALQSTP
+676 RALHEALQAVP
-687 FQEMSSAPA
+687 FQDMSSAPA

-701 NEPVLDHLSVLL
+701 NEPVLDYLSVLL

-782 LEATR
+782 LEPTR

-805 AGMNEYLAKPFTL
+805 AGMNDYLAKPFTL

-874 LADIDNALKVGD
+874 LADIDNAMKVGD
-886 ADGVARA
+886 AEAVARA

-902 NLGATNVAAIAR
+902 NLGATGVAAIAR
-914 QIEHS
+914 LIENS
-919 ARGGDLAELGN
+919 ARGGDITELPS
-930 SLTRLRAQR
+930 SLTKLRAQR
-939 TVALSELEALDP
+939 TVALSELEALE
-951 SANVA
+951 SAKVA

>member
-1 VFSGAPGFERQD
+1 MNRLDFS
-13 KYRLMKRLQQ
+13 
-23 AHLPLR
+23 HLPLR

-37 LMASIALFV
+37 LAASIALLI
-46 AALSQGVTTYF
+46 AAVTQSVSTYF
-57 YSHNEAYEH
+57 YSHSEAYEH
-66 LDAVTRVIA
+66 MSAVTRVIA
-75 GRSATAIRSQ
+75 GRSTAAIQSQ
-85 DFGQAEAL
+85 DFREAESL

-99 EPNVEEALLIDSE
+99 EPNVEEAMLIDADKRVLMHYAGSKTMLMRVSGE
-112 QRVIMHHVGSRTLLV
+112 LDDTQR
-127 NTPSGAPNELQAWQK
+127 WQK
-142 QAIQSGD
+142 QALEGSAD
-149 HQHRF
+149 QHRF
-154 DGLTAL
+154 DGLSAL
-160 HLVHPITDQGRVI
+160 HLVYPIKSNDMLL

-178 RGNLSELQEALMVQ
+178 RANLTELKETLLFQ
-192 LTILL
+192 LAIMLS
-197 GSSVVAL
+197 SSVLAF
-204 ALAYLLARRVQRQI
+204 ALAYLVARRAQQQI
-218 AAPLLELVDTM
+218 GAPLMHLVEVM

-234 GDYSRRANAT
+234 GDYSRRAVAT

-256 NVMLSKIENRE
+256 NVMVSQIENRE
-267 LELARQQELLEA
+267 QELAKQHEYLES
-279 QVDERTHSLA
+279 QVEERTKSLA
-289 DANRTLRQAMGDSL
+289 EANKTLRQAMNDSVD
-303 EACRVAEAASR
+303 ACRTAEAASK

-347 PRQRRFAATI
+347 ARQRRFAATI

-443 LKFTASGHVLIR
+443 LKFTASGHVLVR
-455 ARAVN
+455 ARGVN

-467 LVLDV
+467 LVIDV
-472 IDTGTGIL
+472 VDTGTGIL
-480 PENQAAIFD
+480 PENQGAIFD

-508 LAISRQLATIMGGE
+508 LAISRQLATLMGGD

-537 LVTLPA
+537 EVTLPA
-543 APAVSSDSS
+543 APAITSDSS
-552 QGLLLAPGTRVLVVD
+552 QGLKLSPGTRVLVVD
-567 DSTIN
+567 DSAIN
-572 MEIIASQLGAWG
+572 VEILGSQLEAWG
-584 FVVTTAASA
+584 FTVTAASSA
-593 MEAQAH
+593 QEAQAH
-599 LNAMHAAQALP
+599 LYAMQDSNTLP
-610 QIIVLDWHMPEQN
+610 AIIVLDWHMPEQN

-629 GVRRRPEWKAIPAIM
+629 GVRSVAAWRKIPAIM
-644 VSSVADDIEV
+644 VSSVADDIEAALV
-654 ELATQLA
+654 TQLA

-676 RALHEALQSTP
+676 RALHEALQAVP
-687 FQEMSSAPA
+687 FHEVSSAPA

-744 LDALEKQQFDVVLMD
+744 LDALEKQDFDVVLMD

-774 REREVAKK
+774 RERELAKK
-782 LEATR
+782 KEPTR

-805 AGMNEYLAKPFTL
+805 AGMNDYLAKPFTL
-818 AQLRNILLPS
+818 AQLRNLLLPS

-849 QLDPDGNDRLLARL
+849 QLDPDGQDRLLARL

-874 LADIDNALKVGD
+874 LADIDNGMKASD
-886 ADGVARA
+886 AEAIARA

-914 QIEHS
+914 QIESS
-919 ARGGDLAELGN
+919 ARNGDLN
-930 SLTRLRAQR
+930 DMMSSITKLRAQR
-939 TVALSELEALDP
+939 TVALSELEALD
-951 SANVA
+951 SSKVA

>member
-1 VFSGAPGFERQD
+1 
-13 KYRLMKRLQQ
+13 
-23 AHLPLR
+23 
-29 TKLIAASA
+29 
-37 LMASIALFV
+37 MASIALFI
-46 AALSQGVTTYF
+46 AALTQGVSSYF
-57 YSHNEAYEH
+57 FSHSEAYQH
-66 LDAVTRVIA
+66 LASVARVVA
-75 GRSATAIRSQ
+75 GRSAAAIQSQ
-85 DFGQAEAL
+85 DFGQAESL

-99 EPNVEEALLIDSE
+99 EPNVEEALLIDTDE
-112 QRVIMHHVGSRTLLV
+112 RVLMHYAGSKTMLV
-127 NTPSGAPNELQAWQK
+127 NKPTAVPTAEQEWQQ
-142 QAIQSGD
+142 QAIKSD
-149 HQHRF
+149 SHQHRF

-160 HLVHPITDQGRVI
+160 HLVYPISDQGKVI

-178 RGNLSELQEALMVQ
+178 RANLSELKETLIVQ
-192 LTILL
+192 LCILL

-204 ALAYLLARRVQRQI
+204 AIAYLLARRVQRQI
-218 AAPLLELVDTM
+218 AAPLMHLVHTM
-229 QAAER
+229 QGASR
-234 GDYSRRANAT
+234 GDYSRRAQVT

-249 GSLMRGF
+249 GQLMRGF
-256 NVMLSKIENRE
+256 NMMLGQIENRE
-267 LELARQQELLEA
+267 QELARQHELLEA
-279 QVDERTHSLA
+279 QVDERTKSLA
-289 DANRTLRQAMGDSL
+289 EANRTLRQAMNDSV
-303 EACRVAEAASR
+303 EACRTAEAASK

-379 GKLRLET
+379 GKLRLEA

-418 PYLHRWARGD
+418 PYLHRWAKGD

-443 LKFTASGHVLIR
+443 LKFTASGHVLVR
-455 ARAVN
+455 ARGVN

-467 LVLDV
+467 LVIDV
-472 IDTGTGIL
+472 VDTGTGIL
-480 PENQAAIFD
+480 PENQGAIFD

-508 LAISRQLATIMGGE
+508 LAISRQLATLMGGD

-537 LVTLPA
+537 SITLPA
-543 APAVSSDSS
+543 APAITSDSA

-567 DSTIN
+567 DSAIN
-572 MEIIASQLGAWG
+572 MEILASQLEAWG
-584 FVVTTAASA
+584 FVVSTASSA
-593 MEAQAH
+593 MEAQSH
-599 LNAMHAAQALP
+599 LNTMHAANTAP

-629 GVRRRPEWKAIPAIM
+629 GVRRHSQWKSIPAIM
-644 VSSVADDIEV
+644 VSSVADDLESALV
-654 ELATQLA
+654 SQLM

-676 RALHEALQSTP
+676 RALHEALQATP
-687 FQEMSSAPA
+687 FQEVSSAPA

-744 LDALEKQQFDVVLMD
+744 LDALEKQDFDVVLMD

-774 REREVAKK
+774 REREVQKK
-782 LEATR
+782 KEATR

-805 AGMNEYLAKPFTL
+805 AGMNDYLAKPFTL

-834 ANKVTLDH
+834 ANKITLDH

-849 QLDPDGNDRLLARL
+849 QLDPDGNDRLLSRL

-874 LADIDNALKVGD
+874 LADLDNAMKAGD

-919 ARGGDLAELGN
+919 ARSGDLKELP
-930 SLTRLRAQR
+930 SSVTKLRAQR
-939 TVALSELEALDP
+939 TVALSELEALEG
-951 SANVA
+951 SSKVA

>member
-1 VFSGAPGFERQD
+1 
-13 KYRLMKRLQQ
+13 MHRLQI
-23 AHLPLR
+23 AHMPLR
-29 TKLIAASA
+29 TKLIAAMA
-37 LMASIALFV
+37 LTASIALSI
-46 AALSQGVTTYF
+46 AALTQAISSYR
-57 YSHNEAYEH
+57 YIHSEAYEH
-66 LDAVTRVIA
+66 LHAVARVIA
-75 GRSATAIRSQ
+75 GRSTAAIQSQ

-99 EPNVEEALLIDSE
+99 EPNVEEAMLMDSQKRVLMHYAGNKTMLIG
-112 QRVIMHHVGSRTLLV
+112 H
-127 NTPSGAPNELQAWQK
+127 GANGELTDIQKWQ
-142 QAIQSGD
+142 QEAIQGNA
-149 HQHRF
+149 HVHRF
-154 DGLTAL
+154 DGLNAL
-160 HLVHPITDQGRVI
+160 HLVYPISDGGELI

-178 RGNLSELQEALMVQ
+178 RASLSEMIEALLVQ
-192 LTILL
+192 LGVLL
-197 GSSVVAL
+197 GSSIAAL
-204 ALAYLLARRVQRQI
+204 FLAYLLARRVQRLI
-218 AAPLLELVDTM
+218 ASPLLRLVDAM
-229 QAAER
+229 AAAER
-234 GDYSRRANAT
+234 GDYSQRVQVT
-244 TDDEI
+244 SDDEI
-249 GSLMRGF
+249 GNLMRGF
-256 NVMLSKIENRE
+256 NVMLDQIETRERE
-267 LELARQQELLEA
+267 LSKQHGLLEN
-279 QVDERTHSLA
+279 QVEERTKSLA
-289 DANRTLRQAMGDSL
+289 EANRTLRQAMNDSV
-303 EACRVAEAASR
+303 EACRIAEAASR

-418 PYLHRWARGD
+418 PYLHRWAKGD

-455 ARAVN
+455 ARSVN

-467 LVLDV
+467 LVIDV
-472 IDTGTGIL
+472 VDTGTGIL

-508 LAISRQLATIMGGE
+508 LAISRQLATLMGGD
-522 ITVVSQPGQGSTFSL
+522 ITVVSQPGVGSTFSL
-537 LVTLPA
+537 SINLPA
-543 APAVSSDSS
+543 APAITSDSA
-552 QGLLLAPGTRVLVVD
+552 QGLMLSPGTRVLVVD
-567 DSTIN
+567 DSAIN
-572 MEIIASQLGAWG
+572 VEILASQLEAWG
-584 FVVTTAASA
+584 FIVSTAASA
-593 MEAQAH
+593 MEAQSH
-599 LNAMHAAQALP
+599 LNAMTAAQTLP
-610 QIIVLDWHMPEQN
+610 KLIVLDWHMPEQN

-629 GVRRRPEWKAIPAIM
+629 GVRRNPAWKGIPALM
-644 VSSVADDIEV
+644 VSSVADDLEIG
-654 ELATQLA
+654 LATQLA

-676 RALHEALQSTP
+676 RALHEAMQPTP

-744 LDALEKQQFDVVLMD
+744 LDALDKQEFDVVLMD

-774 REREVAKK
+774 REREAAKK
-782 LEATR
+782 KEPTR

-805 AGMNEYLAKPFTL
+805 AGMNDYLAKPFTL

-874 LADIDNALKVGD
+874 LADMDNGMKSGD
-886 ADGVARA
+886 AEAVARA

-914 QIEHS
+914 LIETA
-919 ARGGDLAELGN
+919 ARNGDISDLAAN
-930 SLTRLRAQR
+930 ITKLRAQR
-939 TVALSELEALDP
+939 TVALSELEALEA
-951 SANVA
+951 SAKVA

>member
-1 VFSGAPGFERQD
+1 
-13 KYRLMKRLQQ
+13 MKWLQL

-37 LMASIALFV
+37 LTASIALLI
-46 AALSQGVTTYF
+46 AALTQGISSYK

-66 LDAVTRVIA
+66 LHAVARTIA
-75 GRSATAIRSQ
+75 GRSTAAIQSQ

-99 EPNVEEALLIDSE
+99 EPNVEEALLIDS
-112 QRVIMHHVGSRTLLV
+112 QKRVLMHYAGNKTMLMRTRSGEL
-127 NTPSGAPNELQAWQK
+127 TPIQQWQQ
-142 QAIQSGD
+142 QAIQSSE

-160 HLVHPITDQGRVI
+160 HVVYPITDGGKLI

-178 RGNLSELQEALMVQ
+178 RANLSELKEQLMVQ
-192 LTILL
+192 LGIML
-197 GSSVVAL
+197 GSSVL
-204 ALAYLLARRVQRQI
+204 AFAFAYLLASRVQRQI
-218 AAPLLELVDTM
+218 ALPLQNLVETM

-234 GDYSRRANAT
+234 GDYSRRAQVT
-244 TDDEI
+244 SDDEI
-249 GSLMRGF
+249 GHAMRGF
-256 NVMLSKIENRE
+256 NMMLGQIESRE
-267 LELARQQELLEA
+267 QDLARQQGYLEA
-279 QVDERTHSLA
+279 QVAERTRNLA
-289 DANRTLRQAMGDSL
+289 DANKTLRQAMNDSV
-303 EACRVAEAASR
+303 EACRIAEAASR

-379 GKLRLET
+379 GKLRLEA
-386 QDLDIRQVVE
+386 QDLDIRQVIE

-443 LKFTASGHVLIR
+443 LKFTASGHVLVR
-455 ARAVN
+455 ARGVN

-467 LVLDV
+467 LVIDV
-472 IDTGTGIL
+472 VDTGTGIL

-508 LAISRQLATIMGGE
+508 LAISRQLATLMGGD
-522 ITVVSQPGQGSTFSL
+522 IKVVSQPGVGSTFSL
-537 LVTLPA
+537 AISLPA
-543 APAVSSDSS
+543 APATASDSS
-552 QGLLLAPGTRVLVVD
+552 QGLLLSPGSRVLVVD
-567 DSTIN
+567 DSAIN
-572 MEIIASQLGAWG
+572 VEILTSQLEAWG
-584 FVVTTAASA
+584 FIVLAAASA
-593 MEAQAH
+593 AEAQKH
-599 LNAMHAAQALP
+599 LDELQAANTPPKL
-610 QIIVLDWHMPEQN
+610 IVLDWHMPEQN

-629 GVRRRPEWKAIPAIM
+629 DVRRHPDWKSIPAIM
-644 VSSVADDIEV
+644 VSSVADDLETS
-654 ELATQLA
+654 LAMQLS

-676 RALHEALQSTP
+676 RALHEALQATP
-687 FQEMSSAPA
+687 FHDISSAPA

-744 LDALEKQQFDVVLMD
+744 LDALEKQDFDVVLMD

-774 REREVAKK
+774 RERELLKK
-782 LEATR
+782 KEPTR

-805 AGMNEYLAKPFTL
+805 AGMNDYLAKPFTL
-818 AQLRNILLPS
+818 AQLRNLLLPS

-834 ANKVTLDH
+834 ANKVTLDN
-842 SAIEAVR
+842 SAIDAVR
-849 QLDPDGNDRLLARL
+849 QLDPDGSDRLLSRL

-874 LADIDNALKVGD
+874 LADIDNGLKAGD
-886 ADGVARA
+886 AEAIARA

-914 QIEHS
+914 QIETS
-919 ARGGDLAELGN
+919 ARGGDIAELAG
-930 SLTRLRAQR
+930 SVTKLKAQR
-939 TVALSELEALDP
+939 TVALSELEALDH
-951 SANVA
+951 SVKVA

>member
-1 VFSGAPGFERQD
+1 MN
-13 KYRLMKRLQQ
+13 RLDIS
-23 AHLPLR
+23 HLPLR

-37 LMASIALFV
+37 LAASIALLI
-46 AALSQGVTTYF
+46 AAVTQSVSTYF
-57 YSHNEAYEH
+57 YSHSEAYEH
-66 LDAVTRVIA
+66 MSAVTRVIA
-75 GRSATAIRSQ
+75 GRSTAAIQSQ
-85 DFGQAEAL
+85 DFREAESL

-99 EPNVEEALLIDSE
+99 EPNVEEAMLIDAE
-112 QRVIMHHVGSRTLLV
+112 KRVLMHYAGSKTMLMR
-127 NTPSGAPNELQAWQK
+127 GATAPDETQLWQK
-142 QAIQSGD
+142 QALEGTTD
-149 HQHRF
+149 QHRF
-154 DGLTAL
+154 DGLSAL
-160 HLVHPITDQGRVI
+160 HLVYPIYANDKLL

-178 RGNLSELQEALMVQ
+178 RANLTELKETLIFQ
-192 LTILL
+192 LAIMLL
-197 GSSVVAL
+197 SSVVAF
-204 ALAYLLARRVQRQI
+204 ALAYLVARRAQQQI
-218 AAPLLELVDTM
+218 GAPLMHLVEVM

-234 GDYSRRANAT
+234 GDYTRRAVAT

-256 NVMLSKIENRE
+256 NVMVSQIETRE
-267 LELARQQELLEA
+267 QELAKQHEYLEA
-279 QVDERTHSLA
+279 QVEERTKSLA
-289 DANRTLRQAMGDSL
+289 EANKTLRQAMNDSV
-303 EACRVAEAASR
+303 EACRTAEAASK

-347 PRQRRFAATI
+347 ARQRRFAATI

-443 LKFTASGHVLIR
+443 LKFTASGHVLCR
-455 ARAVN
+455 ARGVN

-467 LVLDV
+467 LVIDV
-472 IDTGTGIL
+472 VDTGTGIL
-480 PENQAAIFD
+480 PENQGAIFD

-508 LAISRQLATIMGGE
+508 LAISRQLATLMGGD

-537 LVTLPA
+537 AITLPA
-543 APAVSSDSS
+543 APAITSDSS
-552 QGLLLAPGTRVLVVD
+552 QGLKLSPGTRVLVVD
-567 DSTIN
+567 DSAIN
-572 MEIIASQLGAWG
+572 VEILGSQLEAWG
-584 FVVTTAASA
+584 FVVTSASSA

-599 LNAMHAAQALP
+599 LNAMEEAKTPPA
-610 QIIVLDWHMPEQN
+610 IIVLDWHMPEQN
-623 GVDWLL
+623 GVDWLS
-629 GVRRRPEWKAIPAIM
+629 GVRRNPLWRKIPAIM
-644 VSSVADDIEV
+644 VSSVADDLETSI
-654 ELATQLA
+654 ATQLA

-676 RALHEALQSTP
+676 RALHEAMQPVP
-687 FQEMSSAPA
+687 FHEVSSAPA

-744 LDALEKQQFDVVLMD
+744 LDALEKQDFDVVLMD

-774 REREVAKK
+774 RERELARKK
-782 LEATR
+782 EPTR

-805 AGMNEYLAKPFTL
+805 SGMNDYLAKPFTL

-849 QLDPDGNDRLLARL
+849 QLDPDGKDRLLARL

-874 LADIDNALKVGD
+874 LADIDNGMKVND
-886 ADGVARA
+886 AEAIARA

-914 QIEHS
+914 QIEHA
-919 ARGGDLAELGN
+919 ARNGDLN
-930 SLTRLRAQR
+930 DMISSITKLRAQR
-939 TVALSELEALDP
+939 TVALSELEALD
-951 SANVA
+951 SSKVA

>member
-1 VFSGAPGFERQD
+1 
-13 KYRLMKRLQQ
+13 MIRLQF

-29 TKLIAASA
+29 TKLVAASA
-37 LMASIALFV
+37 LTASIALLI
-46 AALSQGVTTYF
+46 AALTQGVSSYLF
-57 YSHNEAYEH
+57 NRNEAYDQ
-66 LDAVTRVIA
+66 LNSVSRVIA
-75 GRSATAIRSQ
+75 ARSIAAIVSQ
-85 DFGQAEAL
+85 DFAQAEAL

-99 EPNVEEALLIDSE
+99 QPNVDESMLVDRDGRVLMHYAGNKTMVRRFGDAPANAT
-112 QRVIMHHVGSRTLLV
+112 QRWQELAFSSR
-127 NTPSGAPNELQAWQK
+127 Q
-142 QAIQSGD
+142 D
-149 HQHRF
+149 QHLF

-160 HLVHPITDQGRVI
+160 HLVYAIVDDGKLI

-178 RGNLSELQEALMVQ
+178 RGNLVELKEAVVVQ
-192 LTILL
+192 LIILL
-197 GSSVVAL
+197 ASSLIAL
-204 ALAYLLARRVQRQI
+204 GIAYLLARRVQRQI
-218 AAPLLELVDTM
+218 AAPLLNLVDTM

-234 GDYSRRANAT
+234 GDYSKRALVT
-244 TDDEI
+244 SDDEI
-249 GSLMRGF
+249 GKLMRGF
-256 NVMLSKIENRE
+256 NVMLGQVETRE
-267 LELARQQELLEA
+267 QELARQHDLLEG
-279 QVDERTHSLA
+279 QVVERTKSLA
-289 DANRTLRQAMGDSL
+289 EANKTLRQAMNDSV
-303 EACRVAEAASR
+303 EACRTAEAASK

-357 QSSADAL
+357 QISADAL

-379 GKLRLET
+379 GRLRLEA
-386 QDLDIRQVVE
+386 QDLDIRQVIE

-418 PYLHRWARGD
+418 PYLHRWATGD

-455 ARAVN
+455 ARGVN
-460 PSETHVS
+460 PSESHVS
-467 LVLDV
+467 LVIDV
-472 IDTGTGIL
+472 VDTGTGIL

-508 LAISRQLATIMGGE
+508 LAISRQLATLMGGD
-522 ITVVSQPGQGSTFSL
+522 ITVVSQPGVGSTFSL
-537 LVTLPA
+537 AVTLPA
-543 APAVSSDSS
+543 APAIAADVS

-572 MEIIASQLGAWG
+572 VEILSSQLEAWG

-593 MEAQAH
+593 MEAQVH
-599 LNAMHAAQALP
+599 LNSMQASNTLP
-610 QIIVLDWHMPEQN
+610 KIIVLDWHMPEQN

-629 GVRRRPEWKAIPAIM
+629 GVRRRNEWKSIPAIM
-644 VSSVADDIEV
+644 VSSVADDLEV
-654 ELATQLA
+654 GLATQLA

-676 RALHEALQSTP
+676 RALHEALQAVP
-687 FQEMSSAPA
+687 FHEMSSAPA
-696 MLAPE
+696 MRVPE

-744 LDALEKQQFDVVLMD
+744 LDALEKQEFDVVLMD

-774 REREVAKK
+774 REREVARK
-782 LEATR
+782 LEPTR

-805 AGMNEYLAKPFTL
+805 AGMNDYLAKPFTL

-834 ANKVTLDH
+834 ANKVTLDT
-842 SAIEAVR
+842 SAIDAVR
-849 QLDPDGNDRLLARL
+849 QLDPDGQDRLLSRL

-874 LADIDNALKVGD
+874 LADMENGLKVGD
-886 ADGVARA
+886 AEGVARA

-914 QIEHS
+914 LIETA
-919 ARGGDLAELGN
+919 ARTGDISDLPA
-930 SLTRLRAQR
+930 SMTKLRAQR
-939 TVALSELEALDP
+939 TVALSELEALEN
-951 SANVA
+951 SSKVA

>member
-1 VFSGAPGFERQD
+1 
-13 KYRLMKRLQQ
+13 MKLQF

-37 LMASIALFV
+37 LTASVALLI
-46 AALSQGVTTYF
+46 AALTQGVTSYF
-57 YSHNEAYEH
+57 YSHSEAYEH
-66 LDAVTRVIA
+66 LHAVARVIA
-75 GRSATAIRSQ
+75 GRSTAAIQSQ

-99 EPNVEEALLIDSE
+99 EPNVEEAMLIDS
-112 QRVIMHHVGSRTLLV
+112 QKRVLMHFAGSKTMLISNATGAL
-127 NTPSGAPNELQAWQK
+127 TPLQKWQ
-142 QAIQSGD
+142 QHAFESSD
-149 HQHRF
+149 HQHLF

-160 HLVHPITDQGRVI
+160 HLVYPITDNGQLI
-173 GHLYV
+173 GHLYI
-178 RGNLSELQEALMVQ
+178 RANLQELEEAILVQ
-192 LTILL
+192 LAILL
-197 GSSVVAL
+197 GSSAAAL

-218 AAPLLELVDTM
+218 ATPLLNLVETM

-234 GDYSRRANAT
+234 GDYSRRAQVT
-244 TDDEI
+244 SDDEI
-249 GSLMRGF
+249 GRLMRGF
-256 NVMLSKIENRE
+256 NVMLGQIENRE
-267 LELARQQELLEA
+267 QELGKQHEHLEA
-279 QVDERTHSLA
+279 QVIERTKSLA
-289 DANRTLRQAMGDSL
+289 EANRTLRQAMNDSVD
-303 EACRVAEAASR
+303 ACRTAEAASR

-364 LAIINDILD
+364 LEIINDILD

-379 GKLRLET
+379 GKLRLEA

-418 PYLHRWARGD
+418 PYLHRWAKGD
-428 ELRIRQILMNLVSNA
+428 EMRIRQILMNLVSNA

-455 ARAVN
+455 ARGVN

-467 LVLDV
+467 LVIDV
-472 IDTGTGIL
+472 VDTGTGIL

-508 LAISRQLATIMGGE
+508 LAISRQLATLMGGD
-522 ITVVSQPGQGSTFSL
+522 ISMVSQPGVGSTFSL
-537 LVTLPA
+537 AITLPA
-543 APAVSSDSS
+543 APAIASDTS
-552 QGLLLAPGTRVLVVD
+552 QGLKLAPGTRVLVVD
-567 DSTIN
+567 DSAIN
-572 MEIIASQLGAWG
+572 VEILASQLEAWG
-584 FVVTTAASA
+584 FEVATAASA
-593 MEAQAH
+593 MEAQSH
-599 LNAMHAAQALP
+599 LNAMLAANTLP
-610 QIIVLDWHMPEQN
+610 KIIVLDWHMPEQN
-623 GVDWLL
+623 GVDWLSGL
-629 GVRRRPEWKAIPAIM
+629 RRRAEFKSIPAIM
-644 VSSVADDIEV
+644 VSSVADDIEAALV
-654 ELATQLA
+654 TQLA

-676 RALHEALQSTP
+676 RALHEALQAVP
-687 FQEMSSAPA
+687 FHEVSSAPA
-696 MLAPE
+696 MRAPA

-744 LDALEKQQFDVVLMD
+744 LDALERQEFDVVLMD

-774 REREVAKK
+774 REREVARK
-782 LEATR
+782 LEPTR

-805 AGMNEYLAKPFTL
+805 AGMNDYLAKPFTL
-818 AQLRNILLPS
+818 AQLRNMLLPS

-834 ANKVTLDH
+834 ANKMTLDH

-849 QLDPDGNDRLLARL
+849 QLDPDGEDRLLARL

-874 LADIDNALKVGD
+874 LADIDNGVKAGD
-886 ADGVARA
+886 AEAIARA

-914 QIEHS
+914 KIETS
-919 ARGGDLAELGN
+919 ARGGDIAGLPA
-930 SLTRLRAQR
+930 TMTQLRAQR
-939 TVALSELEALDP
+939 TVALSELEALD
-951 SANVA
+951 SAFKVA

>member
-1 VFSGAPGFERQD
+1 
-13 KYRLMKRLQQ
+13 MNRLQL

-29 TKLIAASA
+29 TKLIATSA
-37 LMASIALFV
+37 LTASIALFI
-46 AALSQGVTTYF
+46 AALTQGVSSYF
-57 YSHNEAYEH
+57 YSRSEAYEH
-66 LDAVTRVIA
+66 LASVARIIA
-75 GRSATAIRSQ
+75 GRSTTALLSQ
-85 DFGQAEAL
+85 DFDQSEAL

-99 EPNVEEALLIDSE
+99 EPNVEEALLIDS
-112 QRVIMHHVGSRTLLV
+112 QKRVLMHYAGSKTMLM
-127 NTPSGAPNELQAWQK
+127 NGPSTGYSPLQEWQDN
-142 QAIQSGD
+142 ALQSTD

-154 DGLTAL
+154 DGLDSL
-160 HLVHPITDQGRVI
+160 HLVYPISDQGKLI

-178 RGNLSELQEALMVQ
+178 RSNLSELQEAILMQ
-192 LTILL
+192 LAILL
-197 GSSVVAL
+197 GSSASAL

-218 AAPLLELVDTM
+218 GAPLLHLVETM

-234 GDYSRRANAT
+234 GDYSRRAQVT

-249 GSLMRGF
+249 GTLMRGF
-256 NVMLSKIENRE
+256 NVMLGQIENRE
-267 LELARQQELLEA
+267 QELARQQELLEA
-279 QVDERTHSLA
+279 QVEERTRSLA
-289 DANRTLRQAMGDSL
+289 GANLTLRQAMNDSV
-303 EACRVAEAASR
+303 EACRIAEAASR

-418 PYLHRWARGD
+418 PYLHRWAKGD
-428 ELRIRQILMNLVSNA
+428 ELRIRQILMNLASNA
-443 LKFTASGHVLIR
+443 LKFTTSGHVLIR
-455 ARAVN
+455 ARGVN

-467 LVLDV
+467 LVIDV
-472 IDTGTGIL
+472 VDTGTGIL

-508 LAISRQLATIMGGE
+508 LAISRQLATLMGGD
-522 ITVVSQPGQGSTFSL
+522 INVVSQPGQGSTFSL
-537 LVTLPA
+537 AITLPA
-543 APAVSSDSS
+543 APAISPDSS
-552 QGLLLAPGTRVLVVD
+552 QGLLLAPGTRVLVID

-572 MEIIASQLGAWG
+572 LEILASQLEAWG
-584 FVVTTAASA
+584 FVVTTASSA
-593 MEAQAH
+593 LEAQAH
-599 LNAMHAAQALP
+599 LSAMQSANIPPGIL
-610 QIIVLDWHMPEQN
+610 VLDWHMPEQN

-629 GVRRRPEWKAIPAIM
+629 GVRRRQEWKNIPAIM
-644 VSSVADDIEV
+644 VSSVADDLEV
-654 ELATQLA
+654 GVATQLA

-676 RALHEALQSTP
+676 RALHEALQAVP
-687 FQEMSSAPA
+687 FQDVSSAPA

-701 NEPVLDHLSVLL
+701 NEPVLDYLSVLL

-782 LEATR
+782 LEPTR

-805 AGMNEYLAKPFTL
+805 AGMNDYLAKPFTL

-874 LADIDNALKVGD
+874 LADIDNAMKVGD
-886 ADGVARA
+886 AEAVARA

-902 NLGATNVAAIAR
+902 NLGASGVAAIAR
-914 QIEHS
+914 QIEQL
-919 ARGGDLAELGN
+919 ARGGDIVELPS
-930 SLTRLRAQR
+930 SLTKLRAQR
-939 TVALSELEALDP
+939 TVALSELEALE
-951 SANVA
+951 SAKVA

>member
-1 VFSGAPGFERQD
+1 
-13 KYRLMKRLQQ
+13 MKRLQL

-46 AALSQGVTTYF
+46 AALSQGVTSYF

-66 LDAVTRVIA
+66 LNAVARIIA
-75 GRSATAIRSQ
+75 GRSATTIRSH
-85 DFGQAEAL
+85 DFGQAEGL

-99 EPNVEEALLIDSE
+99 EPNVEEALLIDAE
-112 QRVIMHHVGSRTLLV
+112 QRVLMHYAGSRTLLM
-127 NTPSGAPNELQAWQK
+127 NAPRGATNDLQEWQK
-142 QAIQSGD
+142 QAIQSGK

-160 HLVHPITDQGRVI
+160 HLVYPITDQDRVI

-192 LTILL
+192 LAILL

-204 ALAYLLARRVQRQI
+204 ALAYLLARLVQRQI

-267 LELARQQELLEA
+267 HELARQQELLEA
-279 QVDERTHSLA
+279 QVEERTGSLA
-289 DANRTLRQAMGDSL
+289 EVNRTLRQAMNDSV
-303 EACRVAEAASR
+303 EACRIAEAASR

-443 LKFTASGHVLIR
+443 LKFTASGHVLVR
-455 ARAVN
+455 ARGVN
-460 PSETHVS
+460 PSESHVS
-467 LVLDV
+467 LVIDV

-508 LAISRQLATIMGGE
+508 LAISRQLATLMGGD

-537 LVTLPA
+537 SVTLPA
-543 APAVSSDSS
+543 APAISSDSS

-572 MEIIASQLGAWG
+572 MEIIASQLEAWG
-584 FVVTTAASA
+584 FMVTTAASA

-599 LNAMHAAQALP
+599 LNAMHAAQELP
-610 QIIVLDWHMPEQN
+610 RIIVLDWHMPEQN

-644 VSSVADDIEV
+644 VSSVADDIEA
-654 ELATQLA
+654 EIATQLS

-676 RALHEALQSTP
+676 RALHEALQAVP
-687 FQEMSSAPA
+687 FHEVSSAPA

-782 LEATR
+782 LEPTR

-805 AGMNEYLAKPFTL
+805 AGMNDYLAKPFTL

-849 QLDPDGNDRLLARL
+849 QLDPDGKDRLLSRL

-874 LADIDNALKVGD
+874 
-886 ADGVARA
+886 
-893 AHTLKSSSA
+893 
-902 NLGATNVAAIAR
+902 
-914 QIEHS
+914 
-919 ARGGDLAELGN
+919 
-930 SLTRLRAQR
+930 
-939 TVALSELEALDP
+939 
-951 SANVA
+951 

>member
-1 VFSGAPGFERQD
+1 
-13 KYRLMKRLQQ
+13 MKWLQL

-37 LMASIALFV
+37 LTASIALLI
-46 AALSQGVTTYF
+46 AALTQGISSYQ

-66 LDAVTRVIA
+66 LHAVARTIA
-75 GRSATAIRSQ
+75 GRSTSAIQSQ

-99 EPNVEEALLIDSE
+99 EPNVEEALLVDSQ
-112 QRVIMHHVGSRTLLV
+112 QRVLMHYAGNKTMLMRTRSGEL
-127 NTPSGAPNELQAWQK
+127 TPIQQWQ
-142 QAIQSGD
+142 QEAIQSSE

-160 HLVHPITDQGRVI
+160 HVVYPISDGGKLI

-178 RGNLSELQEALMVQ
+178 RANLSELKEQLLVQ
-192 LTILL
+192 LGILL
-197 GSSVVAL
+197 GSSVL
-204 ALAYLLARRVQRQI
+204 AFAFAYLLASRVQRQI
-218 AAPLLELVDTM
+218 ASPLQNLVDTM

-234 GDYSRRANAT
+234 GDYSRRAQVT
-244 TDDEI
+244 SDDEI
-249 GSLMRGF
+249 GHLMRGF
-256 NVMLSKIENRE
+256 NMMLGQIESRE
-267 LELARQQELLEA
+267 QELAKQQGYLEA
-279 QVDERTHSLA
+279 QVAERTRNLA
-289 DANRTLRQAMGDSL
+289 DANKTLRQAMNDSV
-303 EACRVAEAASR
+303 EACRIAEAASR

-379 GKLRLET
+379 GKLRLEA
-386 QDLDIRQVVE
+386 QDLDIRQVIE

-443 LKFTASGHVLIR
+443 LKFTASGHVLVR
-455 ARAVN
+455 ARGVT

-467 LVLDV
+467 LVIDV
-472 IDTGTGIL
+472 VDTGTGIL

-508 LAISRQLATIMGGE
+508 LAISRQLATLMGGD
-522 ITVVSQPGQGSTFSL
+522 IKVVSQPGVGSTFSL
-537 LVTLPA
+537 AIALPA
-543 APAVSSDSS
+543 APATASDSS
-552 QGLLLAPGTRVLVVD
+552 QGLLLSPGSRVLVVD
-567 DSTIN
+567 DSAIN
-572 MEIIASQLGAWG
+572 VEILSSQLEAWG
-584 FVVTTAASA
+584 FIVLTAASA
-593 MEAQAH
+593 AEAQKH
-599 LNAMHAAQALP
+599 LDELQAANTPPKL
-610 QIIVLDWHMPEQN
+610 IVLDWHMPEQN

-629 GVRRRPEWKAIPAIM
+629 GVRRHPDWKSIPAIM
-644 VSSVADDIEV
+644 VSSVADDLEAS
-654 ELATQLA
+654 LALQLS

-676 RALHEALQSTP
+676 RALHEALQATP
-687 FQEMSSAPA
+687 FQDISSAPA

-744 LDALEKQQFDVVLMD
+744 LDALEKQDFDVVLMD

-774 REREVAKK
+774 RERELLKK
-782 LEATR
+782 KEPTR

-805 AGMNEYLAKPFTL
+805 AGMNDYLAKPFTL
-818 AQLRNILLPS
+818 AQLRNLLLPS

-834 ANKVTLDH
+834 ANKVTLDN
-842 SAIEAVR
+842 SALDAVR
-849 QLDPDGNDRLLARL
+849 QLDPDGSDRLLSRL

-874 LADIDNALKVGD
+874 LADIDNGLKAGD
-886 ADGVARA
+886 AEAVARA

-914 QIEHS
+914 QIETS
-919 ARGGDLAELGN
+919 ARGGDIAGLAGSVTNLK
-930 SLTRLRAQR
+930 AQR
-939 TVALSELEALDP
+939 TVALSELEALDNT
-951 SANVA
+951 AKVA

>member
-1 VFSGAPGFERQD
+1 
-13 KYRLMKRLQQ
+13 MKRLQI

-37 LMASIALFV
+37 LTASIALFI
-46 AALSQGVTTYF
+46 AAITQGVSSYF
-57 YSHNEAYEH
+57 FSHSAAYEH
-66 LDAVTRVIA
+66 LAAVARVVA
-75 GRSATAIRSQ
+75 GRSAAAIQSQ

-99 EPNVEEALLIDSE
+99 EPNVEEAMLIDSHE
-112 QRVIMHHVGSRTLLV
+112 RVLMHYAGSKTMLV
-127 NTPSGAPNELQAWQK
+127 RNPNGVLTPVQEWQQ
-142 QAIQSGD
+142 QAIASNE

-160 HLVHPITDQGRVI
+160 HLVYPITDQGQVI

-178 RGNLSELQEALMVQ
+178 RANLSELQQAIIVQ
-192 LTILL
+192 LGILL
-197 GSSVVAL
+197 GSSVVAF
-204 ALAYLLARRVQRQI
+204 ALAYLLAHRVQRQI
-218 AAPLLELVDTM
+218 ATPLLHLVETM

-234 GDYSRRANAT
+234 GDYSRRAQVT
-244 TDDEI
+244 SDDEI
-249 GSLMRGF
+249 GTLMRGY
-256 NVMLSKIENRE
+256 NGMLGKIELRE
-267 LELARQQELLEA
+267 QELARQQELLEA
-279 QVDERTHSLA
+279 QVEERTKSLA
-289 DANRTLRQAMGDSL
+289 EANRTLRQAMNDSVD
-303 EACRVAEAASR
+303 ACRIAEAASK

-379 GKLRLET
+379 GKLRLEA

-418 PYLHRWARGD
+418 PYLHRWAKGD

-443 LKFTASGHVLIR
+443 LKFTASGHVLVR
-455 ARAVN
+455 ARGTN

-467 LVLDV
+467 LVIDV
-472 IDTGTGIL
+472 VDTGTGIL

-508 LAISRQLATIMGGE
+508 LAISRQLATIMGGD
-522 ITVVSQPGQGSTFSL
+522 ITMLSQPGQGSTFSL
-537 LVTLPA
+537 SVTLPA
-543 APAVSSDSS
+543 APAITSDSA
-552 QGLLLAPGTRVLVVD
+552 QGLLLAPGTRVLMVD
-567 DSTIN
+567 DSAIN
-572 MEIIASQLGAWG
+572 REILASQLEAWG
-584 FVVTTAASA
+584 FIVTSAASA
-593 MEAQAH
+593 MDAQAH
-599 LNAMHAAQALP
+599 LVAMQAAGEAP
-610 QIIVLDWHMPEQN
+610 KIIVLDWHMPEQN

-629 GVRRRPEWKAIPAIM
+629 GVRRNPQWKSIPAIM
-644 VSSVADDIEV
+644 VSSVADDLETDLGV
-654 ELATQLA
+654 QLS

-676 RALHEALQSTP
+676 RALHEALQAIP
-687 FQEMSSAPA
+687 FQEVSSAPA

-774 REREVAKK
+774 REREVARK
-782 LEATR
+782 LEPTR

-805 AGMNEYLAKPFTL
+805 SGMNDYLAKPFTL

-849 QLDPDGNDRLLARL
+849 QLDPDGQDRLLSRL
-863 IALYRDDSSQL
+863 ISLYRDDSSQL
-874 LADIDNALKVGD
+874 LADLDNAMKLGD

-914 QIEHS
+914 QIEHA
-919 ARGGDLAELGN
+919 ARAGDLVDLL
-930 SLTRLRAQR
+930 SSVTKLRAQR
-939 TVALSELEALDP
+939 TVALSELEALEGT
-951 SANVA
+951 SKVA